1 MRVAGLSPSG
11 DFVFGRG
18 KASYITDSEAVAQN
32 VVTRLRE
39 FRQDWF
45 ANVQSGIN
53 WIGLL
58 GSRNTQ
64 KQIENAVRTT
74 VLQTQGVASLDD
86 FSLTVN
92 RQSRHAT
99 ISVTYTD
106 IYSQTITQE
115 IGVTA
120 DAA

>member
-1 MRVAGLSPSG
+1 MKVAGLSPTG

-45 ANVQSGIN
+45 ADVQRGIN

-64 KQIENAVRTT
+64 KQIENAVRAT

-92 RQSRHAT
+92 RQARHAT

-106 IYSQTITQE
+106 IYSQTLTQE
-115 IGVTA
+115 IGVSA
-120 DAA
+120 DAV

>member
-1 MRVAGLSPSG
+1 MKVAGLSPSG

-39 FRQDWF
+39 FRQYWF

-58 GSRNTQ
+58 GARNTQ

-86 FSLTVN
+86 FSLTMN
-92 RQSRHAT
+92 RQARHAT

-106 IYSQTITQE
+106 VYSQTITQE